1 MGQTLEGR
9 FGRSQFDEML
19 AVAHPV
25 VLAGSAF
32 VLGLAT
38 GLMLKDAAR
47 QIYERARNRWWHREY
62 ERTRT
67 YDENLPESLSRR
79 EPDPNTTQPRFGGT
93 GAMGVSPEAAVTAGD
108 SKNRARD
115 NR

>member
-9 FGRSQFDEML
+9 FGRSQFDEIL

-47 QIYERARNRWWHREY
+47 QIYERARNGWWHREY

-67 YDENLPESLSRR
+67 YDENLPDPLARR
-79 EPDPNTTQPRFGGT
+79 EPDPNTAQPRFGGT
-93 GAMGVSPEAAVTAGD
+93 GAMGVSPAVMI
-108 SKNRARD
+108 ARPEET
-115 NR
+115 NKRTQ